1 MQFQIACK
9 HCHRLFAIES
19 EAGRTVRCNCPYCG
33 EGMMVVTPGTVP
45 EDGVAGSTAGT
56 GCTETVQG
64 DSQKQAT
71 GGRKRGWPK
80 GGLVRKV
87 TITFVLFWLGVILVS
102 TFLYVFFSSMS
113 N

>member
-45 EDGVAGSTAGT
+45 EDGAAGSLQLAQAVRRRYRAIARNRLQAG
-56 GCTETVQG
+56 GNVDG
-64 DSQKQAT
+64 
-71 GGRKRGWPK
+71 
-80 GGLVRKV
+80 
-87 TITFVLFWLGVILVS
+87 
-102 TFLYVFFSSMS
+102 
-113 N
+113 

>member
-56 GCTETVQG
+56 GCTGQWTETGHRRKETWMAERRTGAEG
-64 DSQKQAT
+64 DDCLRAVLAGRDT
-71 GGRKRGWPK
+71 GVNVFIR
-80 GGLVRKV
+80 
-87 TITFVLFWLGVILVS
+87 
-102 TFLYVFFSSMS
+102 VFFFDVKLKQ
-113 N
+113 

>member
-9 HCHRLFAIES
+9 YCHRLFAIES

-33 EGMMVVTPGTVP
+33 A
-45 EDGVAGSTAGT
+45 AGSTAGT

-71 GGRKRGWPK
+71 GGRKRGWLK

-87 TITFVLFWLGVILVS
+87 TIAFVLFWLGVILVS
-102 TFLYVFFSSMS
+102 TLLYVFFSSMS